1 MNETVSS
8 FKPSFD
14 GSKSL
19 GDYSGAGSFGKA
31 FNLAHKAGGSGQTFE
46 YKGKSYNTNC
56 ADGGNYSKISNLN
69 RPSEVSLVTNAIP

>member
-19 GDYSGAGSFGKA
+19 GDYSGAGSFGNA

-46 YKGKSYNTNC
+46 YKGKSYNTNR
-56 ADGGNYSKISNLN
+56 ADGGNSSKIADLHK
-69 RPSEVSLVTNAIP
+69 TA